1 MDFLQTEEKEAKK
14 ITSNGTVEEQGEQK
28 VKKAS
33 KPRTD
38 GLKKKKKKKE
48 KEKEEEEEDKG
59 KDKGVDEIIS
69 EVRNLSDE
77 DSDSEEGDFW
87 MPPAGHR
94 WDFDDGG
101 DRWGSGSESGEES
114 DEVDAMGMFCL

>member
-1 MDFLQTEEKEAKK
+1 MDFLQTEEKEAEK

-38 GLKKKKKKKE
+38 GLKKKKKKNKKE
-48 KEKEEEEEDKG
+48 KEEEDKG